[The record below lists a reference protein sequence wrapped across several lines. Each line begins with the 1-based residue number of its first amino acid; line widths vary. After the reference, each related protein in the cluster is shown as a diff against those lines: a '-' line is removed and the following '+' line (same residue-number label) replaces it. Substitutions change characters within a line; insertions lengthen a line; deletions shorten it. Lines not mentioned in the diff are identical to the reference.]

1 MLTFLSPTGAI
12 AVLGALIPLA
22 AAAVALR
29 RSERAARALGLVPAP
44 RRSVV
49 LPASLAAGACV
60 CLGLAAAQPAW
71 RTTQRQEVRSES
83 QVMYVVDVSRSMAA
97 AQSPAG
103 QTRLARARR
112 VVRQI
117 HEAVPDVPS
126 GLAGLTDR
134 VLPYVFPTADR
145 SVFDE
150 TLERSV
156 LVEAPKPQEVSRNAT
171 SFGALSQVVDNGFFD
186 PGTKTKTCV
195 LVTDGETRSYST
207 PDLGGCR
214 LVVVRVG
221 NDRERVYDAD
231 GVPEP
236 GYAPDPAAAAKVR
249 AFAQAAGGRAF
260 DSSNVGAAAG
270 VVRADAEV
278 GPTVH
283 AAAQTTLRP
292 LAIWFS
298 ILALVLTLVFAGF
311 RFLPAA
317 QRLVYTA

>member
-1 MLTFLSPTGAI
+1 MLTFLSPAGAI
-12 AVLGALIPLA
+12 AVLVALIPLA

-29 RSERAARALGLVPAP
+29 RSEGAARALGLVPAR

-60 CLGLAAAQPAW
+60 CLGIAAAQPAW
-71 RTTQRQEVRSES
+71 RTTEHQAVRSES

-97 AQSPAG
+97 AQSPTG
-103 QTRLARARR
+103 QTRLAQARR
-112 VVRQI
+112 VVQQI
-117 HEAVPDVPS
+117 HESVPDVPS

-150 TLERSV
+150 TLKRSV

-171 SFGALSQVVDNGFFD
+171 SFGALGQVVENGFFD

-207 PDLGGCR
+207 PDLAGCR

-236 GYAPDPAAAAKVR
+236 GYVPDPAAGAKVR
-249 AFAQAAGGRAF
+249 AFAQAVGGRAF
-260 DSSNVGAAAG
+260 DSSQVGGAAS
-270 VVRADAEV
+270 VVRADAEA

-283 AAAQTTLRP
+283 AAAQTTLHP
-292 LAIWFS
+292 LAIW
-298 ILALVLTLVFAGF
+298 LAALGLVLTVVFAGL